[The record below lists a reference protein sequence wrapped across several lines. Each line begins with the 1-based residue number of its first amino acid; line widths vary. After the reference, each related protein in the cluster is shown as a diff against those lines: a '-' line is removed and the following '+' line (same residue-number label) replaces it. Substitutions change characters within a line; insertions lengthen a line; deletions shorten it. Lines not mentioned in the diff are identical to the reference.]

1 MNTLE
6 KEHQRFT
13 KTEKKQLLIFA
24 LVAFGLSYG
33 LGIFLWHGYEKNVDT
48 GIIPV
53 AQMFYPAAGVMAA
66 YFVTKREDKLFP
78 KRFYTTYLII
88 TAVMVVAAIL
98 SVLFPSDA
106 WNMGTSYICMF
117 GSGLAWLMILVE
129 MNAAGRSAYGLKKR
143 NVNTSVFCVV
153 LFIVLHVMR
162 LVLIAAMQ
170 GEMLDMKDSLGSVVS
185 LGNLLSLAINF
196 FVVFLPFFGEEYGWR
211 YFLQPLLQRRF
222 GLVKGVVLLGVLWGI
237 WHLPLDFFYY
247 STPEYGMTSVAA
259 QVVTCVTLGIF
270 ISYTY
275 MKTENIWVPVIIHYL
290 YNNMIALSS
299 GESAGIA
306 KQMFGWEEVGMLLL
320 VNAIVFGSFL
330 GTKYFQKQKIQK

>member
-6 KEHQRFT
+6 KEQQRFT

-24 LVAFGLSYG
+24 LVAFGLSYVM
-33 LGIFLWHGYEKNVDT
+33 GILLWYGYENNIDT
-48 GIIPV
+48 GMIPL

-78 KRFYTTYLII
+78 KRFYMTYFLIMI
-88 TAVMVVAAIL
+88 VMIVAAVL
-98 SVLFPSDA
+98 SVVFPSDA
-106 WNMGTSYICMF
+106 WNTGTGYICML
-117 GSGLAWLMILVE
+117 GTVIIWLMILLE
-129 MNAAGRSAYGLKKR
+129 MDAEGRSAYGLKKK
-143 NVNTSVFCVV
+143 NANTSVFCVV
-153 LFIVLHVMR
+153 LFIVLYVLR

-170 GEMLDMKDSLGSVVS
+170 GEILDMKDSLGSVVS

-211 YFLQPLLQRRF
+211 YFLQPMLQRRF

-237 WHLPLDFFYY
+237 WHLPLNFFYY

-290 YNNMIALSS
+290 NNNLVALSS
-299 GESAGIA
+299 GEAA
-306 KQMFGWEEVGMLLL
+306 PKQMLGWEETGILLL